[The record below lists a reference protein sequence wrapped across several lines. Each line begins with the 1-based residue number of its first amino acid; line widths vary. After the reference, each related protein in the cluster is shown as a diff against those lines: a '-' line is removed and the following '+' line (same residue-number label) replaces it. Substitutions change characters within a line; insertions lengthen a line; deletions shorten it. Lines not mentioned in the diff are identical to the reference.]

1 MSITLDYKNVEQI
14 VFHNK
19 TIIEQL
25 QKYKNIFDTWL
36 MASTVP
42 QLRYIKNNIVITFLN
57 YLDKNDLEIISNI
70 LGVKVLLSDTVQK
83 PIENISSVVD
93 SLEFDLPEDF
103 NCIDFCLYRKKENI
117 EVTLWK

>member
-83 PIENISSVVD
+83 PIENISQ
-93 SLEFDLPEDF
+93 
-103 NCIDFCLYRKKENI
+103 
-117 EVTLWK
+117 